1 MDGEEVQVGVGGLD
15 LDIGMKLSMSGIP
28 YEGELF
34 VRQHS
39 PHYDSCT
46 AVETQLSLLF
56 HYSSAASQ
64 HMATMVVYMK
74 NPAKAVEKAVDCHT
88 Y

>member
-1 MDGEEVQVGVGGLD
+1 MDEEEVQVGVGGLD

-56 HYSSAASQ
+56 HHSSAASQ
-64 HMATMVVYMK
+64 HMATMVVCMK
-74 NPAKAVEKAVDCHT
+74 NPAKAVEKAVDCNT
-88 Y
+88 

>member
-1 MDGEEVQVGVGGLD
+1 MDEEEVQVGVGGLD

-56 HYSSAASQ
+56 QCGLTAHGYHGCLHEEPCQ
-64 HMATMVVYMK
+64 GGR
-74 NPAKAVEKAVDCHT
+74 EGG
-88 Y
+88 